1 MLIVTGRHG
10 VSILAIAALALGTLA
25 APLHATA
32 VRSITGLESIT
43 FYERTG
49 GVGPTPFTFTVDSPQ
64 LTTRLSDPLATG
76 NNDISGAFT
85 EFYDVFYSNQDGSFN
100 LDGEFLTIEGVFLQP
115 LPAGGGLNLA
125 EIGLNFSGDPE
136 EFGNTVASF
145 FANGDNAVPG
155 DVDNAIDGDLLT
167 HTTMG
172 NTLNSDAR
180 LRVTLGFESS
190 SGPPD
195 GGPPVIPLPTA
206 LSQTLAALAMGAVVF
221 SVHTFCRR
229 WRLRA

>member
-10 VSILAIAALALGTLA
+10 VWILAIAALVLGTRA

-32 VRSITGLESIT
+32 VRSITGLDSIT

-49 GVGPTPFTFTVDSPQ
+49 GVAPTPFTFTVDSPE

-76 NNDISGAFT
+76 NNDIAGAFT
-85 EFYDVFYSNQDGSFN
+85 EFYDVFYSDEDGSFN
-100 LDGEFLTIEGVFLQP
+100 LDGEYLTIEGVFLQP

-155 DVDNAIDGDLLT
+155 DVDNAIDGDLQT

-172 NTLNSDAR
+172 NTIDSDTR
-180 LRVTLGFESS
+180 LRLTLGFESS
-190 SGPPD
+190 SGPP
-195 GGPPVIPLPTA
+195 GGETPIIPLPTA
-206 LSQTLAALAMGAVVF
+206 LSQSLAALAMGAVVYA
-221 SVHTFCRR
+221 VHTLCRR
-229 WRLRA
+229 WRVKA